1 MQQALHYNSAK
12 EWKVNEMHR
21 DLNDPFEYEVVL
33 SFAGED
39 RAVAEE
45 FGSLLRA
52 KGIRV
57 IYDESQTAELGGG
70 DFVTHIA
77 ELYRT
82 KAYYCVMFIS
92 RHYPLQTWTE
102 AERTVAQEHSLRDA
116 DEYIL
121 PIRLDDTEVPG
132 IMETSGFRDLRQTPM
147 ESLVNLIEQ
156 KLSAAKRRSSPPSQS
171 HDLRS
176 GNIPSS
182 EHPARDK

>member
-1 MQQALHYNSAK
+1 MR
-12 EWKVNEMHR
+12 R
-21 DLNDPFEYEVVL
+21 DQNDPFEYEVVL

-45 FGSLLRA
+45 FASLLRA

-57 IYDESQTAELGGG
+57 MDDESQTAELGGG

-82 KAYYCVMFIS
+82 KAYYSVMFLS
-92 RHYPLQTWTE
+92 RHYPLHRWTE
-102 AERTVAQEHSLRDA
+102 AERTAAQEHSLREA

-121 PIRLDDTEVPG
+121 PILLDDTEVPG
-132 IMETSGFRDLRQTPM
+132 IVETSGFRDLRQTPL
-147 ESLVNLIEQ
+147 EGLVHLIEQ
-156 KLSAAKRRSSPPSQS
+156 KLSAAKGRSGPRSRS
-171 HDLRS
+171 HDRRA

-182 EHPARDK
+182 HSIERDK